1 MTLKRFRIIQLF
13 VVIVLAGSV
22 GWATVRQ
29 IYFVPI
35 MATALAVIL
44 LFYLRS
50 MVKEVIADERD
61 HEIGGKAARLAITM
75 FCWIVIIVMFAFLAF
90 RGYGPYFETIAV
102 ALGYAVC
109 LLMVLYTVF
118 FRYYNQ
124 VAFLEKKF
132 VYILVGALLILFLII
147 AGLRLLSGEDSWL
160 CQNGQW
166 IKHGSPS
173 APMPSAEC
181 QK

>member
-1 MTLKRFRIIQLF
+1 
-13 VVIVLAGSV
+13 
-22 GWATVRQ
+22 
-29 IYFVPI
+29 
-35 MATALAVIL
+35 
-44 LFYLRS
+44 
-50 MVKEVIADERD
+50 
-61 HEIGGKAARLAITM
+61 M